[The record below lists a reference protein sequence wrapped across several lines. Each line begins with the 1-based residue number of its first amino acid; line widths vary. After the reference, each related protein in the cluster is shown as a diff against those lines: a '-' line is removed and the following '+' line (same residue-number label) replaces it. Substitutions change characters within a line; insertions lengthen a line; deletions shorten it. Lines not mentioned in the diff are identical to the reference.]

1 MPLAVMDGDC
11 AICTLG
17 ARMISRFDRTGEIR
31 ICPSTTSLG
40 RALLIHYAIN
50 PNEPESWLYL
60 ADGHAY
66 TSIDAMIR
74 IGRRCG
80 GIGWALQVLRVL
92 PRGVQDW
99 LYARLARNRYRWF
112 GRAQMCALPDE
123 RFRARL
129 MRGSGSEE

>member
-1 MPLAVMDGDC
+1 MLLLLLCKVEVF
-11 AICTLG
+11 
-17 ARMISRFDRTGEIR
+17 ARLHF
-31 ICPSTTSLG
+31 
-40 RALLIHYAIN
+40 
-50 PNEPESWLYL
+50 NE
-60 ADGHAY
+60 
-66 TSIDAMIR
+66 T
-74 IGRRCG
+74 
-80 GIGWALQVLRVL
+80 LQVLRVL